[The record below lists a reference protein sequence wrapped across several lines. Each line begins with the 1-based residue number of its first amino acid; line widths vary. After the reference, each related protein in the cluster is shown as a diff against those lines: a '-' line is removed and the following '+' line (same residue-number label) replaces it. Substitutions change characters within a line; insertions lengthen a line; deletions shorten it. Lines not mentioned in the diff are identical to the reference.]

1 MAIIQK
7 TIEDIKRYICSNER
21 IDEATKEKTLQILP
35 LFMCPQ
41 VAANTGMQ
49 AVVGFEAGNVPQF
62 WDMTEGNLLA
72 TCKTGVAMN
81 YMGCTTVLISMLL
94 RFAKEVFQYYL
105 FTDDI
110 APNYLR
116 NDKHCAGNASAL
128 FDMREVYYSTLKKF
142 FNKLNYRK
150 ALSEAEL
157 NKQPFLLVVFGNA
170 CRFFADNEF
179 ESFRDLLSLLFQQGK
194 RLRVACMVMTTR
206 FESEFLY
213 HRYRENFS
221 CFVAGSTYPET
232 AKELLQKDIPDWL
245 IDGYRTDTCF
255 FQNKD
260 NRVQIQTYHLPLGI
274 GLR

>member
-7 TIEDIKRYICSNER
+7 TIEDIKRYIGSNEQTDAAR
-21 IDEATKEKTLQILP
+21 KEEALRALS

-41 VAANTGMQ
+41 VMENSALH
-49 AVVGFEAGNVPQF
+49 AVVGFDDTLTPQF

-94 RFAKEVFQYYL
+94 RFAKEAFQYYL

-142 FNKLNYRK
+142 FNELNYRK

-179 ESFRDLLSLLFQQGK
+179 ESFRDLLSLLFRQGK

-213 HRYRENFS
+213 DRYRDTFS
-221 CFVAGSTYPET
+221 CFVVGSTYPEA

-245 IDGYRTDTCF
+245 IDGRRTDTF
-255 FQNKD
+255 LFQNKD

>member
-1 MAIIQK
+1 M
-7 TIEDIKRYICSNER
+7 EDVKRYIVGNEQTDDAR
-21 IDEATKEKTLQILP
+21 KKEALRALS
-35 LFMCPQ
+35 LFACPQ
-41 VAANTGMQ
+41 VTENSAMQ
-49 AVVGFEAGNVPQF
+49 AVVGFDAGNAPLF
-62 WDMTEGNLLA
+62 WDMTEGNLLV

-94 RFAKEVFQYYL
+94 RFAKEAFQYYL

-142 FNKLNYRK
+142 FNELNYRK

-179 ESFRDLLSLLFQQGK
+179 ESFRDLLSLLFRQGK

>member
-7 TIEDIKRYICSNER
+7 TIEDIKRYIGSNEQTDAAR
-21 IDEATKEKTLQILP
+21 KEEALRALS

-41 VAANTGMQ
+41 VMENSALH
-49 AVVGFEAGNVPQF
+49 AVVGFDDTLTPQF

-72 TCKTGVAMN
+72 TCKTGAAMN
-81 YMGCTTVLISMLL
+81 YMGCTTVLISLIL
-94 RFAKEVFQYYL
+94 RFPKEEFQYYL
-105 FTDDI
+105 LTDEF

-116 NDKHCAGNASAL
+116 KDEHCAGSVSVL
-128 FDMREVYYSTLKKF
+128 FEGEEDYFRSLEKLIDE
-142 FNKLNYRK
+142 LNYRN

-179 ESFRDLLSLLFQQGK
+179 ESFRDLLSLLFRQGK